1 MAGEDLTA
9 DEIAERLMKM
19 LDTKD
24 PGARKLAAVS
34 SATVDKGPSVSRM
47 KLDSLLTLQ
56 NVNRLLQFVRA
67 NASPGL
73 SFEFTPA
80 YQTMAQD
87 IREAL
92 LNKASCG
99 RATIEAL
106 IVLHRS
112 AAAMLIA
119 FVFFRVV

>member
-67 NASPGL
+67 RQRFSRLKLRVHAGIPYHGSGYSRGIVEQ
-73 SFEFTPA
+73 SFVRQGDNRGAHCFT
-80 YQTMAQD
+80 
-87 IREAL
+87 
-92 LNKASCG
+92 
-99 RATIEAL
+99 
-106 IVLHRS
+106 
-112 AAAMLIA
+112 
-119 FVFFRVV
+119 